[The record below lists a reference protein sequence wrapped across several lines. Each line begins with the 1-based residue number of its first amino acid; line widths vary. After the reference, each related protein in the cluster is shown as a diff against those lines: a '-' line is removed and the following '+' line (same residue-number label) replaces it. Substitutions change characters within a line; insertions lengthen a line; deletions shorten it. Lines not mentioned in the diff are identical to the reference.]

1 MEGTISRHHANYI
14 IMSVL
19 YEVLLALDNSEDK
32 TFIDP
37 TPLIKDMCEEGEDT
51 YYIEKVVYE
60 SLSHYSD
67 ILSVLT
73 PKLRNWRWERLPLLT
88 RAILLMSYAHYY
100 YVEEVDKR
108 IVIDVAVNLAKEY
121 VDEKQ
126 AKFINALLDGV
137 LV

>member
-19 YEVLLALDNSEDK
+19 YEVLLTLDNSEDK

>member
-1 MEGTISRHHANYI
+1 
-14 IMSVL
+14 MSVL
-19 YEVLLALDNSEDK
+19 YQVLLALDASSDN

-60 SLSHYSD
+60 ALSHYGD
-67 ILSVLT
+67 ILSALT

-100 YVEEVDKR
+100 YVEQVDKR
-108 IVIDVAVNLAKEY
+108 IVIDVAVELAKEY
-121 VDEKQ
+121 IDMKQ